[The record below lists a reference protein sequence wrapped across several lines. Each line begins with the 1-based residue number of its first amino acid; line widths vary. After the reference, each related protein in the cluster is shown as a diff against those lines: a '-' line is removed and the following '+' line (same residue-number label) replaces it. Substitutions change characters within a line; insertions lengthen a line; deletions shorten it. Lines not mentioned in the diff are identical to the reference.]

1 MFGKIKLF
9 NLSTAP
15 ITITEIYL
23 FLYVIFLEKRTDQM
37 KFQCSRQKLNE
48 AVTNVQR
55 AVSTKSTIPALEGIL
70 IKATGNTITL
80 CGYDLEIGITTT
92 LDADVRENGSVVL
105 SAKLFAEIIRKMPE
119 DTITIETDEKLI
131 VYISSGKVD
140 YKIIG
145 ISDEEYPELPSVN
158 GNDKLTINGDILRS
172 MIRQTIYAVSEKDIK
187 PAHKGSLFEI
197 GNGNI
202 KIISVDGYRL
212 AIRTEQI
219 DYNDEKSFIVPG
231 KSLSEVTKL
240 ITDDTED
247 VQITVG
253 DRHIVF
259 QIDNY
264 SIITRLIEGEFMNY
278 KAALPKTHSTEMKVN
293 SRQFINSIERMS
305 LLLTEKLK
313 SPIRCKIEDGLIK
326 TSCNTSLGQAYD
338 EFPADI
344 SGEDIEIG
352 FDNKYLLD
360 ALRNSETDEVKMQL
374 SSPLSP
380 IVLMPSEGD
389 SFLFLVLPVRLK
401 NEN

>member
-1 MFGKIKLF
+1 MFAKIKLF

-70 IKATGNTITL
+70 IKAIGNIITL

-105 SAKLFAEIIRKMPE
+105 SARLFSDIIRRMPE

-158 GNDKLTINGDILRS
+158 GSDNLTINGDTLRS

-240 ITDDTED
+240 ITDETED

-293 SRQFINSIERMS
+293 TRQFINSIERMS

-344 SGEDIEIG
+344 NGEDIEIG

>member
-1 MFGKIKLF
+1 MFGKIQLF
-9 NLSTAP
+9 NLLTAP

-23 FLYVIFLEKRTDQM
+23 YLYVIFPEKRTDQM

-70 IKATGNTITL
+70 IKAFNNKITL

-92 LDADVRENGSVVL
+92 LDADVRENGAAVL
-105 SAKLFAEIIRKMPE
+105 SAKLFADIIRRMPE

-131 VYISSGKVD
+131 AYISSGKVV

-158 GNDKLTINGDILRS
+158 GSDKLNINGGTLRS
-172 MIRQTIYAVSEKDIK
+172 MISQTIYAVSEKDIK
-187 PAHKGSLFEI
+187 PTHKGSLFEI
-197 GNGNI
+197 ENGNI

-219 DYNDEKSFIVPG
+219 NYNDEKSFIVPG

-240 ITDDTED
+240 ITDEEKD

-259 QIDNY
+259 QIYNY

-278 KAALPKTHSTEMKVN
+278 KATLPKTHSTEMKVN
-293 SRQFINSIERMS
+293 TRQFINSIERMS
-305 LLLTEKLK
+305 LLLTERLK

-360 ALRNSETDEVKMQL
+360 ALRNSETDEVKIQL

-380 IVLMPSEGD
+380 IVIMPSDGE